1 MIIVSVVRTLT
12 GHKSS
17 IRGIDFHP
25 YGEFVASGS
34 LDTNVKVS
42 LLMLQQFKNKEN
54 NNTVLALVTMQ
65 KYHLIKILMPF
76 WIAEFPY
83 ENIPPS
89 PLVPYTHTW
98 SPTSK
103 SKPENYL
110 KLIATCDPGLIF
122 LILQYLSLFSAFS
135 PSCFWLFLF

>member
-42 LLMLQQFKNKEN
+42 LLMLQQFKNEEN
-54 NNTVLALVTMQ
+54 NKTVLALVPMQ
-65 KYHLIKILMPF
+65 KYHLIKTLMPF
-76 WIAEFPY
+76 
-83 ENIPPS
+83 
-89 PLVPYTHTW
+89 
-98 SPTSK
+98 
-103 SKPENYL
+103 
-110 KLIATCDPGLIF
+110 
-122 LILQYLSLFSAFS
+122 
-135 PSCFWLFLF
+135 

>member
-42 LLMLQQFKNKEN
+42 LLMLQQFKNEENN

-65 KYHLIKILMPF
+65 KYHLIKTLMPF
-76 WIAEFPY
+76 
-83 ENIPPS
+83 
-89 PLVPYTHTW
+89 
-98 SPTSK
+98 
-103 SKPENYL
+103 
-110 KLIATCDPGLIF
+110 
-122 LILQYLSLFSAFS
+122 
-135 PSCFWLFLF
+135 